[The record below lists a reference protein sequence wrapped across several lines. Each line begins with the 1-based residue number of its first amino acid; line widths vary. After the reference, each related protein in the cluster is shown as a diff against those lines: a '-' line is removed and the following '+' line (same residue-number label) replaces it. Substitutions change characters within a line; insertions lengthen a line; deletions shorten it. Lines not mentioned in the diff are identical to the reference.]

1 MKVLGSLS
9 FAMVGA
15 ITGAAIATG
24 FHGFEQTAVVRA
36 QDQFTTFAGCISG
49 VPKSW
54 GDFMGASSYGLAF
67 QDEKGTLRFFSS
79 ISCRPSPSK
88 SAKAK
93 ERPSSAKSSP
103 SAPETSV
110 NVPFPLF
117 AYK

>member
-24 FHGFEQTAVVRA
+24 FHSFEQTAVVRA
-36 QDQFTTFAGCISG
+36 QDQFMTFAGCISG

-67 QDEKGTLRFFSS
+67 QDEKGTLRFVQHPVCGSAVNENNAP
-79 ISCRPSPSK
+79 IPSLGL
-88 SAKAK
+88 
-93 ERPSSAKSSP
+93 EVVRR
-103 SAPETSV
+103 
-110 NVPFPLF
+110 
-117 AYK
+117 

>member
-24 FHGFEQTAVVRA
+24 FHGFEQTTVVRA

-67 QDEKGTLRFFSS
+67 QDEKGTLRFVQHPVCGNAVNENNAP
-79 ISCRPSPSK
+79 IPSLGL
-88 SAKAK
+88 
-93 ERPSSAKSSP
+93 EVVRR
-103 SAPETSV
+103 
-110 NVPFPLF
+110 
-117 AYK
+117 